1 MSMENFVAG
10 ILISNEPNAV
20 YEGAVFDRYV
30 VIQFDNS
37 QTLVIF
43 DPDCRSEKLVIGERY
58 QVLVKPFI
66 HNLHYIENEADLKSD
81 EGLIHGRITNLS
93 WTPPEISSNIYR
105 TVDALSLFKDD
116 NPFTLI
122 ETRYGTLIYP
132 LALVERRAKMNR
144 DEFKLGAFLQWEES
158 RFDLVAALDPLA

>member
-1 MSMENFVAG
+1 MENFVSG

-20 YEGAVFDRYV
+20 YEGAVFNRYLV
-30 VIQFDNS
+30 LQLDNG
-37 QTLVIF
+37 QTLVVF
-43 DPDCRSEKLVIGERY
+43 DPHCKSAKLVIGERY

-81 EGLIHGRITNLS
+81 EGLIFGRITNLS
-93 WTPPEISSNIYR
+93 WTPPDISSNIYC
-105 TVDALSLFKDD
+105 TVDALRLFKDN

-132 LALVERRAKMNR
+132 LALVERRAEMNR
-144 DEFKLGAFLQWEES
+144 DEFKIGAFLQWEES
-158 RFDLVAALDPLA
+158 RFDFVAALDPFA